1 MLDNIIIEKFV
12 VKDIRFPTSKELDG
26 SDAMNKDPDYSAAY
40 VIIFTNDKKGPQGH
54 GLTFTCGRGNELCV
68 EAIKSL
74 SPIVI
79 GKSLNSIVSNFG
91 EFWGE
96 ITQDSQLRWV
106 GPEKGVI
113 HLATGAIINAIWDLY
128 AKIEGKPLWKLLVEM
143 TADEIINCIDF
154 RYITDALTK
163 EDALKILK
171 PNNNT
176 KAKRIEEMLD
186 TGYPAYTTSAGWL
199 GYSDEKIRNLCK
211 TNLAD
216 GWNHFKL
223 KVGANLDDDMRR
235 ASIIR
240 EEIGPDRKLMIDANQ
255 VWDVSEAIYF
265 MNHLKKYDPWW
276 IEEPTSPDDI
286 LGHKAI
292 ADAIYPVKVAT
303 GESCQNRI
311 IFKQLMQAKAI
322 DFCQLDS
329 CRLGGVNEVLA
340 VLLLAKKFNIP
351 VCPHAGGVGLC
362 EYVQHI
368 SIFDYISVSATLDN
382 RVLEYVDH
390 LHEHFIDPVEI
401 RKGNYQTPLSPGYSI
416 EMKPESLDKYEFP
429 KGAIWSK

>member
-171 PNNNT
+171 TNNNT

-390 LHEHFIDPVEI
+390 LHEHFIDPVVI
-401 RKGNYQTPLSPGYSI
+401 RNGHYQAPLSPGYSI